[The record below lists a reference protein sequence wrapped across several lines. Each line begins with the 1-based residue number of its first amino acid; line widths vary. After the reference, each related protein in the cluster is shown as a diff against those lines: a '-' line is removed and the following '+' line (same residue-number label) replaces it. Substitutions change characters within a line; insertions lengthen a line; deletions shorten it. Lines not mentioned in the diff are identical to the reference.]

1 MRLKFVLLVSLVA
14 AVIGAGACV
23 LIVVA
28 ALGSWRY
35 ALAPANNQHPI
46 LVFLAVFVP
55 PWVSAIAA
63 GFFVYRHT
71 AHRRKLQ
78 TLITIC
84 VAVVIA
90 TALIRL
96 LTFYYS

>member
-1 MRLKFVLLVSLVA
+1 MRLKFVLLASLVA
-14 AVIGAGACV
+14 AVIGAGASG
-23 LIVVA
+23 LIIFA

-35 ALAPANNQHPI
+35 ALASDSYQHPI

-55 PWVSAIAA
+55 PWVSAVSA

-84 VAVVIA
+84 VAVIIA
-90 TALIRL
+90 TLLIRL
-96 LTFYYS
+96 LAFYYS

>member
-35 ALAPANNQHPI
+35 AIAPASYQHSR
-46 LVFLAVFVP
+46 LVFLAAFVP
-55 PWVSAIAA
+55 PWISAISA
-63 GFFVYRHT
+63 GVFIYRHT

-78 TLITIC
+78 SLITIC
-84 VAVVIA
+84 VTAAIAAV
-90 TALIRL
+90 LIRVL
-96 LTFYYS
+96 ALYYP

>member
-1 MRLKFVLLVSLVA
+1 MRLKFVLLASLIA
-14 AVIGAGACV
+14 AVIGAGASV
-23 LIVVA
+23 LIIFA

-35 ALAPANNQHPI
+35 ALAPTNHEHPV
-46 LVFLAVFVP
+46 LVFLAVLLP
-55 PWVSAIAA
+55 PWVSAISA

-84 VAVVIA
+84 VAVIFA
-90 TALIRL
+90 TLLIRL
-96 LTFYYS
+96 LTFHYS

>member
-1 MRLKFVLLVSLVA
+1 MRLKFVLLASLVA

-23 LIVVA
+23 LIIFA
-28 ALGSWRY
+28 AFGSWRY
-35 ALAPANNQHPI
+35 ALTPDSNQHPI

-63 GFFVYRHT
+63 GVFIYRHT

-90 TALIRL
+90 TLLIRL